1 MLITWLTCHVKS
13 EHESEFLASASTLLE
28 RTRQFNGCLACR
40 IVAEHPDSRSYL
52 LITEW
57 VDRATFDRFVASR
70 EFHILRGMQILMRDE
85 VSFVVDDVLT
95 RAQICV

>member
-1 MLITWLTCHVKS
+1 MLIGWLTCHVKS
-13 EHESEFLASASTLLE
+13 EHESEFLASAGTLLE

-57 VDRATFDRFVASR
+57 ADRGTFDRFVASR